1 MMDNSDIYEDIN
13 PIISYPNKKKEGVK
27 NMNKTGIIKAKEE
40 KVKQDGDIFY
50 KYKVEIDGKELTMSD
65 FSGFNLELNKTYDI
79 DWTEKEGEYNG
90 SPITY
95 RNITLATLSGVQ
107 KPVVTP
113 ANNYKPNQPDKDTKI
128 GRMAALN
135 TATEIV
141 SIVYKN
147 KLAEN
152 KDLIVSEIIDLAEKL
167 EQWVNR

>member
-1 MMDNSDIYEDIN
+1 
-13 PIISYPNKKKEGVK
+13 
-27 NMNKTGIIKAKEE
+27 MNKTGMIKAKEE

-65 FSGFNLELNKTYDI
+65 FKGLNLHLNKTYDL
-79 DWTEKEGEYNG
+79 DYEEKEGEFNG
-90 SPITY
+90 QPITY
-95 RNITLATLSGVQ
+95 RNINMAIESKEQ

-141 SIVYKN
+141 SLVYKN